1 MITKRIACYARVSTQ
16 DQSTGM
22 ESQIRVLK
30 TYCEQNGYTNAEF
43 FTDEGIS
50 GTKSS
55 RPALDRMMEAV
66 NKDEISSV
74 VVYSF
79 SRFARSTTHLLN
91 ALQIFKKKGV
101 HFTSISEKI
110 DTNTAIGVA
119 IFSILASIAQLE
131 RDLISDRVKIGLQNA
146 RAKGKLIG
154 RKKMRDSDLTSP
166 VVCGHFVVSFIDEWF
181 IAIAASNSRAKI
193 VRHGDRSDAAEE
205 GPHSAMRTNPIR
217 QCLRHSG
224 FCKSIRTCAKA
235 SYKKLCAPSLTSFC
249 VNQPK
254 TIAVIDKGFFTGF
267 VILPHHH
274 REFAR
279 PSFVMLTEL
288 RIAVAITSMSLSIFG
303 P

>member
-1 MITKRIACYARVSTQ
+1 MNTKRIACYARVSTQ
-16 DQSTGM
+16 DQTTGM

-30 TYCEQNGYTNAEF
+30 TYCEQNGYKNAEF

-55 RPALDRMMEAV
+55 RSALDRMMEAV
-66 NKDEISSV
+66 DKDEISSV

-146 RAKGKLIG
+146 RAKGKLVG
-154 RKKMRDSDLTSP
+154 RKKMRDSDLIRKLLKSGLTYR
-166 VVCGHFVVSFIDEWF
+166 
-181 IAIAASNSRAKI
+181 AIS
-193 VRHGDRSDAAEE
+193 
-205 GPHSAMRTNPIR
+205 
-217 QCLRHSG
+217 
-224 FCKSIRTCAKA
+224 
-235 SYKKLCAPSLTSFC
+235 
-249 VNQPK
+249 
-254 TIAVIDKGFFTGF
+254 TIAKCSHGSVHQERLSVKREEEAKRKLEAEKLLAQEK
-267 VILPHHH
+267 VELP
-274 REFAR
+274 EGTIVF
-279 PSFVMLTEL
+279 PEIS
-288 RIAVAITSMSLSIFG
+288 
-303 P
+303 